1 MKFYVNPQILG
12 NLKHLQEWI
21 FMPFGSGGHNIL
33 YPRLDSCQFR
43 YENVSLIVNNSTVMK
58 WRVAETRIK
67 VIRSE
72 KNGGTPPKW
81 VPHEC
86 RENDFGVTLLNFAKA
101 AQAGRF

>member
-1 MKFYVNPQILG
+1 
-12 NLKHLQEWI
+12 
-21 FMPFGSGGHNIL
+21 MPFGSGGHNIL

-72 KNGGTPPKW
+72 KNQGNPPPNESLMNAVKMILGL
-81 VPHEC
+81 H
-86 RENDFGVTLLNFAKA
+86 F
-101 AQAGRF
+101 